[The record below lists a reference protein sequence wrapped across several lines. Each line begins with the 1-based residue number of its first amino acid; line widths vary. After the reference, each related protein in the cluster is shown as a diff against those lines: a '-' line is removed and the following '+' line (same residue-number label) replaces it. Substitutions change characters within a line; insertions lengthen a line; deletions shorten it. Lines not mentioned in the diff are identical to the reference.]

1 MEVRDLSRKPL
12 WVPVFCLAL
21 FAAATA
27 AAFPVKLR
35 DDSGVELR
43 LARRPARIVSLS
55 PSATEILFAL
65 GLEKKVV
72 GVTRYCDYP
81 PAAKAKEKIGDLN
94 LDYEKIV
101 ALRPELVLAVGNMP
115 AQSLARL
122 RSLGLAVLAYS
133 PTDLTSVMGA
143 VEKIG
148 LVTGRQQEARELT
161 AAMRRRV
168 QAVRDKLATL
178 METEKPRVFVEIW
191 MDPVMTAGPGTF
203 TAELIRLA
211 GGRDIAA
218 DAKPWSPFSQELVL
232 VRNPQIIISQC
243 GSAAQIVKRPSW
255 ATLAAVRDGRV
266 HDVDQNLFSR
276 PGPRLVEALEILAR
290 LLHPA
295 RFR

>member
-1 MEVRDLSRKPL
+1 MSRKPL
-12 WVPVFCLAL
+12 WVLVFCLAL

-27 AAFPVKLR
+27 AAFPISLT
-35 DDSGVELR
+35 DDSGVVLR
-43 LARRPARIVSLS
+43 LTRRPARIVSLS

-65 GLEKKVV
+65 GLEKEIV

-81 PAAKAKEKIGDLN
+81 SAAKAKEKIGDLN

-101 ALRPELVLAVGNMP
+101 ALRPDLVLAVGNMP

-133 PTDLTSVMGA
+133 PTDLSSVMSA
-143 VEKIG
+143 IEQVG
-148 LVTGRQQEARELT
+148 LATGRQRAAQDLA

-168 QAVRDKLATL
+168 QFVQDKLAGL
-178 METEKPRVFVEIW
+178 AEAEKPRVFVEIW

-232 VRNPQIIISQC
+232 ARNPQVIVSQC
-243 GSAAQIVKRPSW
+243 GSAALIVKRPGW
-255 ATLAAVRDGRV
+255 AALEAVRNGRV

-276 PGPRLVEALEILAR
+276 PGPRLVEALEILAH
-290 LLHPA
+290 LLHPS
-295 RFR
+295 RFE

>member
-1 MEVRDLSRKPL
+1 MSRKL
-12 WVPVFCLAL
+12 FWVLVFSLAL
-21 FAAATA
+21 FTAATA
-27 AAFPVKLR
+27 AAFPVKLT

-43 LARRPARIVSLS
+43 LARRPVRIISLA

-65 GLEKKVV
+65 GLDEEVV

-81 PAAKAKEKIGDLN
+81 AAAKPKEKIGDLN

-101 ALRPELVLAVGNMP
+101 SLRPDLILAVGNMP
-115 AQSLARL
+115 AQSLTRL

-133 PTDLTSVMGA
+133 PTDLASVMGA
-143 VEKIG
+143 IEGIG
-148 LVTGRQQEARELT
+148 LATGRQEEARKLT

-168 QAVRDKLATL
+168 QAVEDKLAGL
-178 METEKPRVFVEIW
+178 TELAKPRVFVEIW

-203 TAELIRLA
+203 TSELIRLS

-232 VRNPQIIISQC
+232 DRDPQVIISQC
-243 GSAAQIVKRPSW
+243 GSAAQIAKRPGW
-255 ATLAAVRDGRV
+255 AILAAVRDGRV
-266 HDVDQNLFSR
+266 HDVDQNIFSR
-276 PGPRLVEALEILAR
+276 PGPRLVEALEVLAR

-295 RFR
+295 RFK

>member
-1 MEVRDLSRKPL
+1 MRHQHL
-12 WVPVFCLAL
+12 WVLILCLSL
-21 FAAATA
+21 FTAVTA
-27 AAFPVKLR
+27 AAFPVELT

-43 LARRPARIVSLS
+43 LARRPTRIVSLS

-65 GLEKKVV
+65 GLEEEVI

-81 PAAKAKEKIGDLN
+81 AAAKAKEKIGDLN

-101 ALRPELVLAVGNMP
+101 ALRPDLILAVGNMP

-133 PTDLTSVMGA
+133 PTDLASVMGA
-143 VEKIG
+143 VETIG
-148 LVTGRQQEARELT
+148 LATGRQQAARELT

-178 METEKPRVFVEIW
+178 VETEKPRVFVEIW
-191 MDPVMTAGPGTF
+191 IDPVMTAGPGTF

-211 GGRDIAA
+211 GGRDIAT

-232 VRNPQIIISQC
+232 ARNPQIIISQC
-243 GSAAQIVKRPSW
+243 GSAAQIVKRPGW
-255 ATLAAVRDGRV
+255 ETLAAVRDGRV

>member
-1 MEVRDLSRKPL
+1 MRYRHL
-12 WVPVFCLAL
+12 WGLIFCLSL
-21 FAAATA
+21 FTAVAA

-43 LARRPARIVSLS
+43 LAHRPGRIVSLS

-65 GLEKKVV
+65 GLEKEIV